1 MATVKDVMDVNVVEV
16 QVDANL
22 KELLALIREY
32 GIQDFPVVDSES
44 RLKGMVYERDLLR
57 LLCPQGQLAAS
68 LESVQA
74 ARISE
79 IMHRDVAT
87 AFEHE
92 SLEEV
97 GLRMLRAQAAMMPV
111 IRESKIIGLVRQSH
125 IFREL
130 AGHLMATL
138 MPPVRKVQVVEVTES
153 CSGGSED
160 HRFFERLD
168 AVVPVAY
175 KLADEQGRA
184 LQSEAR
190 LAETMNI
197 SAGGLLI
204 RAREKLPLRA
214 LIHIALDLF
223 QDDQP
228 IRRLCR
234 TVRCLRAQDSTSF
247 EIGLLFLGMSTAERK
262 KIDAY
267 IKKAGRNQG
276 GHS

>member
-1 MATVKDVMDVNVVEV
+1 MATVKDVMDINIVEV
-16 QVDANL
+16 QVDINL

-44 RLKGMVYERDLLR
+44 RFKGMVYERDLLQ
-57 LLCPQGQLAAS
+57 LLCPQGQFAAS
-68 LESVQA
+68 LEPVQA

-92 SLEEV
+92 SLEEA
-97 GLRMLRAQAAMMPV
+97 GLRMLRAQTAMMPV
-111 IRESKIIGLVRQSH
+111 IRENKIIGLVRQSH

-130 AGHLMATL
+130 ASHLIATF
-138 MPPVRKVQVVEVTES
+138 MPPAHHEQAVEVKA
-153 CSGGSED
+153 GSKGED
-160 HRFFERLD
+160 HRFFERAD
-168 AVVPVAY
+168 AILPVAY
-175 KLADEQGRA
+175 KLADEQGRT
-184 LQSEAR
+184 LQGEAR
-190 LAETMNI
+190 LAETVNI

-204 RAREKLPLRA
+204 RTREKLPLRA

-223 QDDQP
+223 QDNQP

-234 TVRCLRAQDSTSF
+234 TVRCLRAEDSASF
-247 EIGLLFLGMSTAERK
+247 KIGLLFLGMSAAERK

-267 IKKAGRNQG
+267 VKKLGHNQG